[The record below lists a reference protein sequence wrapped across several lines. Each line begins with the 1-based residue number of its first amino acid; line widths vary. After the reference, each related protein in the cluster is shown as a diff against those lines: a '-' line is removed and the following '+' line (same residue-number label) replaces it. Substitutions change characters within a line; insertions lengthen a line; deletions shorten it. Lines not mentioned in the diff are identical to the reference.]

1 MSPLIAAGR
10 RRARAEDDRGTALTL
25 QAVSVLLSYP
35 DDGLLRRLPLV
46 EAAIDAMPPR
56 AGTHVRRMCAHL
68 RGTPLDALQQSYVET
83 FDLRRRCAL
92 YLTYFTHGD
101 TRKRG
106 MALLRFTHLYR
117 STGVELAAEELPDH
131 LGVVCEFAATADLHQ
146 GVRLL
151 TENRAGIELLRTA
164 LDEMG
169 SPHVDVV
176 DALRAVLP
184 DAAPRDLEKALE
196 LARTGPPEEEVG
208 LEPFGP
214 PELMGGR
221 R

>member
-1 MSPLIAAGR
+1 VSPLR
-10 RRARAEDDRGTALTL
+10 RPRRTPVDDRGCALTL
-25 QAVSVLLSYP
+25 QAVSVLLGYP
-35 DDGLLRRLPLV
+35 DDALLARLPLV
-46 EAAIDAMPPR
+46 EAAARELPDRPR
-56 AGTHVRRMCAHL
+56 EHVERMCRHL
-68 RGTPLDALQQSYVET
+68 RATPLDVLQQDYVET

-117 STGVELAAEELPDH
+117 SAGVELGGEELPDH
-131 LGVVCEFAATADLHQ
+131 LGVVCEFAATAELDAGL
-146 GVRLL
+146 RLL
-151 TENRAGIELLRTA
+151 AENRAGIELLRTA
-164 LDEMG
+164 LAELS
-169 SPHVDVV
+169 SPWTDVL

-184 DAAPRDLEKALE
+184 DPAPRDLEKALE